1 MRKFNPS
8 GIRHYSEKLYC
19 NERSVSTTMK
29 KQLRIGL
36 TTAFL
41 LCCMCLLSLA
51 AAASAPKTTEQV
63 IDENL
68 DILIS
73 EPYQY
78 FSEQEMIHAHPD
90 AYQNILDLGEEA
102 VPYLRKLAGK
112 GSHLGFNRTWDE
124 IARESMANYLLA
136 MGDFSYKT
144 IKLPSPNQQYILHM
158 HPVSFM
164 DSHDDTVGIQYAPY
178 LESVQ
183 TGELTSID
191 PDRQL
196 YFTESM
202 NNINRPIWSDDSRY
216 ILFSEQ
222 FHFQIQKVYVYDVE
236 NAEFFALP
244 AEEEIEALLGR
255 DMNTITVKD
264 DKIVQTDCNYPRF
277 VFHGWDGGTVRIDIV
292 LQNWNYTKSV
302 SAGYYVYDMQKRE
315 ITDLSYTIDE
325 DSPRTLC
332 IAPQTNECQPKH
344 LSLLVRRDLEAL
356 IESVQP
362 EDTELDMIMRHPEEH
377 TSILNYNEYAIN
389 YLREAA
395 LRGIGDTQLQKSA
408 SRVMAYSLLSIKNRD
423 YFVTQSVS
431 PNKKYILEAVPVAF
445 YDTKDQGIIA
455 EYKIYINGDTYLT
468 SNDTYSIPYEYYHD
482 FRVTW
487 SKNSQYVT
495 AVPVN
500 INNVTIPGNDKTI
513 LFDVLGAEY
522 SYPTDM
528 DAVRTLFE
536 TEGADM
542 MLDRSPADYL
552 HTQEEVRAF
561 IDACMTEILDKSET
575 ITSTKEM
582 LAAAPK
588 AYAKLLWLG
597 KDTLL
602 PHLWQIEYENQ
613 EQAKKGDTQSKRLAV
628 LSLAVQYTLQP
639 ERFNLHFTSPDKSY
653 TVSFYDCDFYDYFDE
668 NKRTAYQGMEFSR
681 NDSATYDYDIVAKYP
696 VETYYNPEIWFS
708 PNSEYFTLRS
718 GIYNKEVTAQLFDKQ
733 NFNQLPLT
741 TNADID
747 QLIKENNP
755 IYNKFTC
762 ICQNISFGHWTN
774 NNRVLLYFW
783 YQYQD
788 KNENLW
794 AAYGYY
800 LYDLSTQELVRVKF
814 NHFNRK

>member
-1 MRKFNPS
+1 
-8 GIRHYSEKLYC
+8 
-19 NERSVSTTMK
+19 MK
-29 KQLRIGL
+29 KQFRIGL
-36 TTAFL
+36 TAAFL

-51 AAASAPKTTEQV
+51 AAASAPKTTEQT

-78 FSEQEMIHAHPD
+78 FSEQEMIDAHPE

-102 VPYLRKLAGK
+102 VLYLRKLAGK

-124 IARESMANYLLA
+124 VARESMANYLLA

-144 IKLPSPNQQYILHM
+144 IKLPSPNQQYILHL

-164 DSHDDTVGIQYAPY
+164 DSHDDTVGIQYTPY

-255 DMNTITVKD
+255 DMNTIIIKD

-277 VFHGWDGGTVRIDIV
+277 VFHGWDGSTVRIDIV
-292 LQNWNYTKSV
+292 VQNWNNTKSV

-315 ITDLSYTIDE
+315 MTDLSYTIDE
-325 DSPRTLC
+325 DSLRALC
-332 IAPQTNECQPKH
+332 IAPQTNEYQPKH

-362 EDTELDMIMRHPEEH
+362 EDTGLDMIMRHPEEYI
-377 TSILNYNEYAIN
+377 SILNYHEYAIN
-389 YLREAA
+389 YLQEAA

-408 SRVMAYSLLSIKNRD
+408 SRVIAYEILSIKNSD
-423 YFVTQSVS
+423 SFVTQSVS
-431 PNKKYILEAVPVAF
+431 PNKKYILEAKPVAF

-455 EYKIYINGDTYLT
+455 EYQIYINGDTYLT
-468 SNDTYSIPYEYYHD
+468 SDETYSIPYEYYHD

-528 DAVRTLFE
+528 NAVRTLFE

-542 MLDRSPADYL
+542 MLERNPADYL
-552 HTQEEVRAF
+552 HTPEEMRAF
-561 IDACMTEILDKSET
+561 INANMTEILDKCPNA
-575 ITSTKEM
+575 TSTQEM
-582 LAAAPK
+582 IAAAPK
-588 AYAKLLWLG
+588 AVAHLKWLG
-597 KDTLL
+597 ESAL
-602 PHLWQIEYENQ
+602 PHLMNIENENNNR
-613 EQAKKGDTQSKRLAV
+613 ARNGDIQSKRLVV
-628 LSLAVQYTLQP
+628 LSMAVRYTIMP
-639 ERFNLHFTSPDKSY
+639 GIFDRYWISPDNTC
-653 TVSFYDCDFYDYFDE
+653 TVLAHECDFYDYFDE
-668 NKRTAYQGMEFSR
+668 SKGITYQGITFTRYGTAEEGCTIYP
-681 NDSATYDYDIVAKYP
+681 AICTGDYHFPNV
-696 VETYYNPEIWFS
+696 NFS
-708 PNSEYFTLRS
+708 PDGDYFVLQS
-718 GIYNKEVTAQLFDKQ
+718 FILNKQSSVQLFSQ
-733 NFNQLPLT
+733 QTFEEYPTPTLS
-741 TNADID
+741 DID
-747 QLIKENNP
+747 QEIKEKFPKFNGQTLVCKHASLKKWSKNN
-755 IYNKFTC
+755 
-762 ICQNISFGHWTN
+762 Q
-774 NNRVLLYFW
+774 VLFDYWF
-783 YQYQD
+783 QYQD
-788 KNENLW
+788 ADGMLR
-794 AAYGYY
+794 AAYGDY
-800 LYDLSTQELVRVKF
+800 LYDLETQELVYITI
-814 NHFNRK
+814 NSSHHMQ